1 MVMSSPWLTLR
12 ANFLYL
18 GMKSI
23 INIAVIVLL
32 CMSCAALKERVA
44 IKECKFALVSVRP
57 YDFTFSNLKLDFA
70 IKVDNPNSID
80 AKLDKLVY
88 TFYANNT
95 DVFAGTTGKSV
106 TIPAKSTE
114 QFTTTITLEY
124 AKVGQALA
132 EAMKLGSA
140 AYRINARAYVSTLL
154 GEISYP
160 VNIELN

>member
-1 MVMSSPWLTLR
+1 MIL
-12 ANFLYL
+12 
-18 GMKSI
+18 
-23 INIAVIVLL
+23 
-32 CMSCAALKERVA
+32 SCAALQERLA

-57 YDFTFSNLKLDFA
+57 HSFTFSNLKVDFD

-80 AKLDKLVY
+80 AVLDKFVY

-95 DVFAGTTGKSV
+95 DVFSGTTGKTV
-106 TIPAKSTE
+106 NIKAKKSE
-114 QFTTTITLEY
+114 QFTTTILLEY
-124 AKVGQALA
+124 SSVGQALT

-140 AYRINARAYVSTLL
+140 AYRIDARAYVSTVL